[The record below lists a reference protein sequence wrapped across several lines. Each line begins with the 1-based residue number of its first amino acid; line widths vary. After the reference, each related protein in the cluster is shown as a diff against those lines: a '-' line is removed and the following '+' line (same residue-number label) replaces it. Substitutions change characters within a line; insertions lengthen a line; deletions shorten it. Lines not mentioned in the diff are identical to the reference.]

1 MIIGIWDNYKDKW
14 EKLNSKQVNY
24 NQKIREN
31 LKVQF
36 AC

>member
-24 NQKIREN
+24 NQKLE
-31 LKVQF
+31 KT
-36 AC
+36 